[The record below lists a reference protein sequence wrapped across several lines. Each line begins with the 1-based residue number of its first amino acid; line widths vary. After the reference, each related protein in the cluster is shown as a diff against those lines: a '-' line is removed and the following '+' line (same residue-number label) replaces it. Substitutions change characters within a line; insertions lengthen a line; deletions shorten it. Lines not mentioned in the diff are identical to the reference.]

1 MFSKR
6 RNDIIS
12 MEVSLNS
19 QRVSP
24 LDIDLDTEGPR
35 KEDIIKKITDDYGG
49 YRHVTKVLTLLT
61 AKSKAALQIACRG
74 LSLSPDVGIFLGSFI
89 KAERG
94 IPFTLSQTYE
104 NDKQFRELMDGQY
117 NEVWKIAKNIEG
129 MIIGY
134 GAHAGGCIVSKEDIV
149 DSVSIMKIKSG
160 DIVVGNDLH
169 TAESASL
176 IKWDL
181 LSTDAQTKMHIAL
194 DLLLQDGLIQWQGSL
209 KSTYNKYLNPYTID
223 RVSDVLWDNI
233 DEHKILSLFQ
243 FETPVGGNAIDLC
256 KPRNLEDL
264 VALNSIMR
272 LMGDEEQPIER
283 LKRFKDN
290 IQEWY
295 DEMRAWG
302 LTEDEMEWLN
312 GYCYYGFLHAQET
325 FMKIVQDE
333 RIGGHS
339 LLFADILRKGVAK
352 KVGKIFTDC
361 EETYYN
367 TMKEKGLSENL
378 CRYVWEVLINMSRG
392 YSFNLAHVLFYTV
405 IGLQEANIYTHYPSV
420 YWNCAVLISD
430 SGSNGVTKYDKI
442 ANAVNKLKKNG
453 ITVKPPFI
461 NEAKLD
467 FAPHGDE
474 IVYGL
479 RPLVGLPSAMAEKIV
494 EEKTTN
500 GNFKSMSDF
509 MERVKPTN
517 SAMLALIKAGC
528 FDEFGDR
535 LDIMIDYV
543 KSTIK
548 PKAKLTTKD
557 LDFAVKNGLVDG
569 KNEKIRVA
577 RFKDYICKPEFFIE
591 NPGKSAATGWYLIP
605 FDDRFNSAK
614 FFETY
619 YMADMTE
626 EKDYK
631 YHKRGYL
638 VKRGSIDKVAKKVAE
653 DILIDKAIISKF
665 NEFKWKEKMP
675 EGTVPSWEIETL
687 LTYFG
692 KHELADID
700 KNEYSISNFFE
711 LPEEP
716 VIAKENYKLWKG
728 KVMHRQEIFRLA
740 GTVIATDK
748 NKNLITL
755 LTEDGAVTCKLYGG
769 QFRNYMNS
777 ADGQENWLVK
787 GTLLFVHGYR
797 AGDQFI
803 CKSYTDSAFGRHVL
817 NRLKLTEDGNVI
829 REVEKTIE
837 R

>member
-1 MFSKR
+1 MKKDPKNYLKCEQEFYQT
-6 RNDIIS
+6 
-12 MEVSLNS
+12 MEEKQLN
-19 QRVSP
+19 
-24 LDIDLDTEGPR
+24 
-35 KEDIIKKITDDYGG
+35 K
-49 YRHVTKVLTLLT
+49 
-61 AKSKAALQIACRG
+61 
-74 LSLSPDVGIFLGSFI
+74 
-89 KAERG
+89 
-94 IPFTLSQTYE
+94 
-104 NDKQFRELMDGQY
+104 
-117 NEVWKIAKNIEG
+117 
-129 MIIGY
+129 
-134 GAHAGGCIVSKEDIV
+134 
-149 DSVSIMKIKSG
+149 
-160 DIVVGNDLH
+160 
-169 TAESASL
+169 
-176 IKWDL
+176 
-181 LSTDAQTKMHIAL
+181 
-194 DLLLQDGLIQWQGSL
+194 
-209 KSTYNKYLNPYTID
+209 
-223 RVSDVLWDNI
+223 
-233 DEHKILSLFQ
+233 
-243 FETPVGGNAIDLC
+243 
-256 KPRNLEDL
+256 
-264 VALNSIMR
+264 
-272 LMGDEEQPIER
+272 
-283 LKRFKDN
+283 
-290 IQEWY
+290 
-295 DEMRAWG
+295 
-302 LTEDEMEWLN
+302 
-312 GYCYYGFLHAQET
+312 
-325 FMKIVQDE
+325 
-333 RIGGHS
+333 
-339 LLFADILRKGVAK
+339 
-352 KVGKIFTDC
+352 
-361 EETYYN
+361 
-367 TMKEKGLSENL
+367 NL
-378 CRYVWEVLINMSRG
+378 CRYVWDVLIAMSRG
-392 YSFNLAHVLFYTV
+392 YGFNSSHVCGYSV
-405 IGLQEANIYTHYPSV
+405 VALQEANLCVKYPSV
-420 YWNCAVLISD
+420 YWNCANLISD
-430 SGSNGVTKYDKI
+430 SGGKGNPKYDKI
-442 ANAVNKLKKNG
+442 ANAVNRLKREG
-453 ITVKPPFI
+453 TEVVPPYI
-461 NEAKLD
+461 NLCNMEFTPRDGK
-467 FAPHGDE
+467 

-479 RPLVGLPSAMAEKIV
+479 KPLVGLPSAMADKII
-494 EEKTTN
+494 EERTAN

-557 LDFAVKNGLVDG
+557 LGFAVKNGLVDS

-577 RFKDYICKPEFFIE
+577 RFKDYICKPEFFVE
-591 NPGKSAATGWYLIP
+591 NTGKSAATGWYLIP
-605 FDDRFNSAK
+605 FDDRFESAK

-626 EKDYK
+626 DKDYK

-638 VKRGSIDKVAKKVAE
+638 VKRGSIDKVAKKIAE
-653 DILIDKAIISKF
+653 DILVDKMTILKF

-728 KVMHRQEIFRLA
+728 KVIHRQEIFRLA
-740 GTVIATDK
+740 GTVITTDK

-769 QFRNYMNS
+769 RFRNYMNS
-777 ADGQENWLVK
+777 ADGQENWLAK